1 MDLSRPYKQKT
12 DADLISRIHE
22 GDKKAFK
29 EILVRYQAGVYGF
42 AFSLLNDPHE
52 AEDISQEV
60 FLRLY
65 RKARSYRAY
74 TNLRTYLFHITRNL
88 CIDYLRKKRP
98 ETMSEPPEPVCSR
111 TPYTH
116 LRAWELR
123 KKINGLISSLPENQ
137 GTAIYLRHVQEMN
150 YQEIAQTLGVTVR
163 AVESL
168 LFRARRTFRS
178 RFKP

>member
-1 MDLSRPYKQKT
+1 MDLSRSYKQKT
-12 DADLISRIHE
+12 DVDLISRIHK

-29 EILVRYQAGVYGF
+29 EILVRYQSGVYGF
-42 AFSLLNDPHE
+42 AFSLLSDPHE

-74 TNLRTYLFHITRNL
+74 TSLRTYLFHITRNL
-88 CIDYLRKKRP
+88 CIDHLRKKRP
-98 ETMSEPPEPVCSR
+98 ETMPDPPEPICAR
-111 TPYTH
+111 TPYSH
-116 LRAWELR
+116 LCDSELR
-123 KKINGLISSLPENQ
+123 RKIDGLISSLPENQ
-137 GTAIYLRHVQEMN
+137 GTAIYLRHVQGMN

-168 LFRARRTFRS
+168 LSRARRTFRS
-178 RFKP
+178 RFRS